1 MLPGETRPSVS
12 GGASKVRAR
21 NLGCVF
27 PATFTGVR
35 TVKFFYIIHCF
46 WQGNT
51 LGFRQKHHKTTA
63 DGRQDTSYFTGEIE
77 AASQG
82 SLGVLAP
89 MLERHCT
96 PALPFLL
103 LPRDTAGLVPT
114 SARGHPWESF
124 GLLAPLIHPL
134 SPAPFAH
141 GWKP

>member
-1 MLPGETRPSVS
+1 MDTQASLKGTSVPGEGVRGGVLPGETRPSVS

-63 DGRQDTSYFTGEIE
+63 DGRQDTKDDK
-77 AASQG
+77 
-82 SLGVLAP
+82 
-89 MLERHCT
+89 R
-96 PALPFLL
+96 
-103 LPRDTAGLVPT
+103 
-114 SARGHPWESF
+114 
-124 GLLAPLIHPL
+124 
-134 SPAPFAH
+134 
-141 GWKP
+141 